1 MAIDQNLIQGAAAAN
16 RAKIPMAAQAI
27 TKATKTITEGA
38 TGVMEA
44 VTEYKK
50 EGASEF
56 DKAMAKLES
65 MDGLDSDSFANVA
78 DEIKAER
85 SEYIKANKQERSQKM
100 IELNKKAEKI
110 ADANVFVQNAPDKIN
125 NLSKA
130 VSEKEK
136 TLYTK
141 ALTEPVSFNDEG
153 QLVFTVDGEQ
163 KTQADIQ
170 KIIDDNQVDPGVS
183 VVRNTANKYV
193 DFGAQDKNAPKPVS
207 TFNLQQ
213 ARTTAANIVNDSKN
227 LKSLAKDPFVAEGK
241 SFEDHMKEAI
251 GKDINRFTAFDKN
264 NDDIFSEGELKD
276 ALEAI
281 INNDEYKGI
290 LKSEL
295 TEYFAMLFKQ
305 NYESAFG
312 DKAQADIDAEEGIE
326 DITEQ
331 VK

>member
-85 SEYIKANKQERSQKM
+85 SKYIKANKQERSQKM

-110 ADANVFVQNAPDKIN
+110 ADANVFVKNAPDKIN

-130 VSEKEK
+130 VSEKDK
-136 TLYTK
+136 ALYAK
-141 ALTEPVSFNDEG
+141 ALTNPVSFENGE
-153 QLVFTVDGEQ
+153 LVFTVGEGEDAE
-163 KTQADIQ
+163 KLTQAQIQ

-193 DFGAQDKNAPKPVS
+193 DFGAQDKNAKDPVS

-251 GKDINRFTAFDKN
+251 GKDINKFTAFDKDN
-264 NDDIFSEGELKD
+264 NETFSEAELKD

-312 DKAQADIDAEEGIE
+312 DKAQADIDAEEEVVQI
-326 DITEQ
+326 
-331 VK
+331 